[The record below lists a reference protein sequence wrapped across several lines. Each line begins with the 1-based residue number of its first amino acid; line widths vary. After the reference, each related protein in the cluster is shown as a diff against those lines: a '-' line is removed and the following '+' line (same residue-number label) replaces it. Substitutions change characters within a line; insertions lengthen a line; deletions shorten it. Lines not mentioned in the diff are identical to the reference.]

1 MNHFLRASLLT
12 TGAVCI
18 VALLGSC
25 TSDLDEELVAT
36 RASGDTPAVATP
48 TVVVNTSSATLTSQI
63 TGIDDYTVR
72 NYGFVYSAVDSLPGY
87 TVSSTNKRLRV
98 TSRDDDGTF
107 TGELSS
113 LTMNTLYY
121 ARAYAIAIDSE
132 NVNDTIFSGTV
143 TFSLTKVT
151 PEIEL
156 MPITNRAKRGACVFA
171 KFTNPG
177 NLDLVKYG
185 ISYSTSQYPT
195 VTDDGETANDTCAYD
210 GYEGEFG
217 AFFQVLEPQTLYYV
231 RAWAITAEDTVYSN
245 QRMFRTTE
253 GGRYSWAW
261 ASNYSG
267 AVSDGAADRI
277 EEAMDSAAY
286 YYNNYSN
293 LYLSASVEYNT
304 GVTTA
309 DCSYGGWIRF
319 GATERYQWVGT
330 AQHETSHGLGVGTA
344 SNWATL
350 IDYGTTN
357 NTHIWQGECGQRTCR
372 AIMHDQTQ
380 QLKGDSQHMW
390 PGGINQR
397 EEVTT
402 GTDNNY
408 GETIK
413 NERMLR
419 GNAMICNALQI
430 DGLACP

>member
-1 MNHFLRASLLT
+1 MNRLLHT
-12 TGAVCI
+12 LWLPMAAAALVLTGC
-18 VALLGSC
+18 S
-25 TSDLDEELVAT
+25 SDLDDDLSVQT
-36 RASGDTPAVATP
+36 RAGESAP
-48 TVVVNTSSATLTSQI
+48 TLSVVTITLGEASATFAAQI
-63 TGIDDYTVR
+63 TGIDDYSVK
-72 NYGFVYSAVDSLPGY
+72 NYGFVYSSADSLPVY
-87 TVSSTNKRLRV
+87 ATTSTNKRKRV
-98 TSRDDDGTF
+98 NNMDEEGNFS
-107 TGELSS
+107 GEVDNISMGV
-113 LTMNTLYY
+113 TYWV
-121 ARAYAIAIDSE
+121 RAYAITIDSE
-132 NVNDTIFSGTV
+132 SVSDTIFGPTV
-143 TFSLTKVT
+143 SFELEKVL
-151 PEIEL
+151 PELYL
-156 MPITNRAKRGACVFA
+156 MPITNRAKRGACAFA
-171 KFTNPG
+171 KFTSAG
-177 NLDLVKYG
+177 NMDLTKWG
-185 ISYSTSQYPT
+185 ISYSTKQYPT
-195 VTDDGETANDTCAYD
+195 VDDDGETANDTCKLS

-217 AFFQVLEPQTLYYV
+217 AFFQVLEPKTLYYV
-231 RAWAITAEDTVYSN
+231 RAWVITEENDTVYSS

-267 AVSDGAADRI
+267 AVSAGAADRI
-277 EEAMDSAAY
+277 SEAMDSAAY

-344 SNWATL
+344 SNW
-350 IDYGTTN
+350 GTILVSGVWT
-357 NTHIWQGECGQRTCR
+357 GECGQRTCR

-402 GTDNNY
+402 GTTNSYN
-408 GETIK
+408 ETIK

>member
-1 MNHFLRASLLT
+1 MKQSLRTCLLL
-12 TGAVCI
+12 A
-18 VALLGSC
+18 GSC
-25 TSDLDEELVAT
+25 CLAAMLGGCSSELEDDFETTRSSDG
-36 RASGDTPAVATP
+36 SPALTTP
-48 TVVVNTSSATLTSQI
+48 TVVVNSTSITLTSQI

-72 NYGFVYSAVDSLPGY
+72 NYGFVYSAEDSLPGY
-87 TVSSTNKRLRV
+87 TVSKTNFRKRV
-98 TSRDDDGTF
+98 TTRDSLDFF
-107 TGELSS
+107 TGELTS
-113 LTMNTLYY
+113 LTLRTLYY
-121 ARAYAIAIDSE
+121 ARAYAITIDAD
-132 NVNDTIFSGTV
+132 NVNDTIFSQTV
-143 TFSLTKVT
+143 TFTLPKVL

-156 MPITNRAKRGACVFA
+156 MPITNRAKRGACAFA
-171 KFTNPG
+171 KFTTPG
-177 NLDLVKYG
+177 NVDLVKFG

-195 VTDDGETANDTCAYD
+195 ISDDGETANDTCTYE

-217 AFFQVLEPQTLYYV
+217 AFFQVLEPKTLYYV
-231 RAWAITAEDTVYSN
+231 RAWAITEEDTVYSN

-277 EEAMDSAAY
+277 SEAMDSAAY

-344 SNWATL
+344 SNWSTL
-350 IDYGTTN
+350 LVSSVWT
-357 NTHIWQGECGQRTCR
+357 GECGQRTCR

-380 QLKGDSQHMW
+380 TLKGDSQHMW

-397 EEVTT
+397 EEVTD
-402 GTDNNY
+402 GTTNSYN
-408 GETIK
+408 ETIK
-413 NERMLR
+413 DERMLR
-419 GNAMICNALQI
+419 GNAMICNALQV